1 MKTNLKLML
10 APVLC
15 LALLAASCGK
25 SGTDPSVQSPAG
37 DGVVSLTVRL
47 GQPATKV
54 AAQAA
59 ANEKMIRNVQVFVF
73 RAGSGADAG
82 SLEIA
87 ASAGFDTELDVSS
100 GNYNGLTLKCSTGD
114 REIWAVVNDS
124 RDRTAGADAVSSRD
138 ELLAQTHQLSAS
150 RKDKLLMAG
159 SSGVLRLREGK
170 EEISVDVRRLAAS
183 VVLES
188 VKNDF
193 SSPAYRKAGVFR
205 VEDCYLINVPGQVNL
220 GGTSEPAALP
230 EEAWLA
236 KRAAEK
242 AACEAGVIYD
252 KVEPKLVEY
261 GQSDS
266 TPHTFY
272 SYPNSCAASE
282 DATWFP
288 RATLLVL
295 EASLYNGRD
304 WTKYYYPV
312 VLAGGLA
319 PNKRYQVGLTIH
331 RPGSLDPNIPVRF
344 DDVTPVIRV
353 SDWDTGERYDQEI

>member
-138 ELLAQTHQLSAS
+138 ELLAQ
-150 RKDKLLMAG
+150 G
-159 SSGVLRLREGK
+159 
-170 EEISVDVRRLAAS
+170 
-183 VVLES
+183 
-188 VKNDF
+188 
-193 SSPAYRKAGVFR
+193 YKA
-205 VEDCYLINVPGQVNL
+205 C
-220 GGTSEPAALP
+220 
-230 EEAWLA
+230 
-236 KRAAEK
+236 
-242 AACEAGVIYD
+242 
-252 KVEPKLVEY
+252 
-261 GQSDS
+261 
-266 TPHTFY
+266 
-272 SYPNSCAASE
+272 
-282 DATWFP
+282 
-288 RATLLVL
+288 
-295 EASLYNGRD
+295 GRCN
-304 WTKYYYPV
+304 P
-312 VLAGGLA
+312 
-319 PNKRYQVGLTIH
+319 
-331 RPGSLDPNIPVRF
+331 
-344 DDVTPVIRV
+344 
-353 SDWDTGERYDQEI
+353 